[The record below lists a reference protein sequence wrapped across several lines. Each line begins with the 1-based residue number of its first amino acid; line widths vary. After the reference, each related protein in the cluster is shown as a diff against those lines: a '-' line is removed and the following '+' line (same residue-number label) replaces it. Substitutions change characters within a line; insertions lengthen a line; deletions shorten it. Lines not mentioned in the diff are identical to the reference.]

1 MTNSDKDSRIK
12 SILKIGIDPIT
23 IVITVVATLFFSIVG
38 GLVDENTK
46 WYNICDKGFY
56 VSLSVIILQILL
68 QNSFLKEGSD
78 SIRLTIEELNKKSK
92 ITECVVFPEKKNY
105 INNKIEDGLNSH
117 IVRKMKIICYGT
129 SKFGR
134 IIDSIITTFT
144 MVQVEVI
151 VCSPDETF
159 FDLKSDK
166 QLLKN
171 VIEELAT
178 AENIR
183 VYASLTPPTVRA
195 CVMYIDNEK
204 PIFCSMQSYYLFS
217 DEIYKIF
224 KGGGFSP
231 SIIADSENEV
241 MLMHLTEVF
250 NKEFDRLKKTSEEI
264 TLNKIINRRQNGT
277 W

>member
-1 MTNSDKDSRIK
+1 MTNNDKNSRIR
-12 SILKIGIDPIT
+12 SILKVGITPFTIIIT
-23 IVITVVATLFFSIVG
+23 AAATLFFSIVG

-68 QNSFLKEGSD
+68 QNFFLKEDSD
-78 SIRLTIEELNKKSK
+78 SLKLIIEELNKKSK
-92 ITECVVFPEKKNY
+92 VTECVVFPEKKSY

-117 IVRKMKIICYGT
+117 MVRKMKIICYGT

-144 MVQVEVI
+144 MVQVDVI

-171 VIEELAT
+171 VIEELAI
-178 AENIR
+178 AENIHI
-183 VYASLTPPTVRA
+183 YTSLTPPTVRA

-204 PIFCSMQSYYLFS
+204 PIFCSMQPYYLFN

-224 KGGGFSP
+224 KGEGFSP
-231 SIIADSENEV
+231 SIIADSENEI
-241 MLMHLTEVF
+241 MLIHLIEVF
-250 NKEFDRLKKTSEEI
+250 NKEFDRLMKKSEEI
-264 TLNKIINRRQNGT
+264 TPDIIIRRRQNGT

>member
-1 MTNSDKDSRIK
+1 MSGNVKNSRIK
-12 SILKIGIDPIT
+12 SVLKVGIDPIT
-23 IVITVVATLFFSIVG
+23 IVFTVVATLFFSIVG

-46 WYNICDKGFY
+46 CYYVCDKGFY

-68 QNSFLKEGSD
+68 QNFFLKEDGD
-78 SIRLTIEELNKKSK
+78 SLKLTIEELNKKSK
-92 ITECVVFPEKKNY
+92 VTECVVFPEKKSY
-105 INNKIEDGLNSH
+105 INNKIEDSLNSH
-117 IVRKMKIICYGT
+117 MVRKMKIICYGT

-144 MVQVEVI
+144 TVQVEVI

-159 FDLKSDK
+159 FNLKSDK

-178 AENIR
+178 AENIHIFT
-183 VYASLTPPTVRA
+183 SLTPPTVRA

-204 PIFCSMQSYYLFS
+204 PIFCSMQPYYLFA

-224 KGGGFSP
+224 KGEGFSP

-241 MLMHLTEVF
+241 MLIHLVEVF
-250 NKEFDRLKKTSEEI
+250 NKEFDRLMKKSEEI
-264 TLNKIINRRQNGT
+264 TLDMIIRRRQNGT

>member
-1 MTNSDKDSRIK
+1 
-12 SILKIGIDPIT
+12 
-23 IVITVVATLFFSIVG
+23 
-38 GLVDENTK
+38 
-46 WYNICDKGFY
+46 
-56 VSLSVIILQILL
+56 
-68 QNSFLKEGSD
+68 
-78 SIRLTIEELNKKSK
+78 
-92 ITECVVFPEKKNY
+92 
-105 INNKIEDGLNSH
+105 
-117 IVRKMKIICYGT
+117 
-129 SKFGR
+129 
-134 IIDSIITTFT
+134 

-224 KGGGFSP
+224 KGEGFSP